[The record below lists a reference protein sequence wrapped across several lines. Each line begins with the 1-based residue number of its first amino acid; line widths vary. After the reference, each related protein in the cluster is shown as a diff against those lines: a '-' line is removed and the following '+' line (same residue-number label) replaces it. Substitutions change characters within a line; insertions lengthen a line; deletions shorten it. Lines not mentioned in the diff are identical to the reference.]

1 MHKWN
6 APVAGTT
13 VRWSLPAR
21 PRMSRLKKFAW
32 LIARSARERRPTEVA
47 RRNARPSAKITVLA
61 DKKIGG
67 HLPNCQRAKL
77 IIVALSSD
85 RTRPRRKNLTRKQAI
100 LNRLPTERQRQ
111 SYASTAGSQRLQCWN
126 LAISPNWPYPIFPQP
141 GILPRY
147 PLFEPRSPHRR
158 QIVTLGLARDKK
170 QILADWWGDRLF
182 Y

>member
-85 RTRPRRKNLTRKQAI
+85 RTRPRRKNLTRKQAL

-126 LAISPNWPYPIFPQP
+126 LAMNSEQALPHFPPTRHLTRVPAFRAAQP
-141 GILPRY
+141 TKAANSHLRAC
-147 PLFEPRSPHRR
+147 
-158 QIVTLGLARDKK
+158 AR
-170 QILADWWGDRLF
+170 
-182 Y
+182 